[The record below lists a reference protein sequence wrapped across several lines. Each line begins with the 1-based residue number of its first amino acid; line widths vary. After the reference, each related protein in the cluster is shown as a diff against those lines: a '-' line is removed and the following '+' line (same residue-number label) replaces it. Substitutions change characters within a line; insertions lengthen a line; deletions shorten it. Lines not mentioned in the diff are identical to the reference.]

1 MKSLQVEHLSFGYT
15 KELNI
20 LEDISVEVKPGEI
33 LGILGPNGTGKTT
46 FIKCVNNILVP
57 NFGKVF
63 YGDTLISGMSRKEI
77 AKIIAYVPQYNNSF
91 FDINVV
97 DAVLMG
103 RMPYV
108 TTSYSDRDKEIA
120 FAVMKQMELE
130 KFAFRSIKAMS
141 GGERQRVFIARALV
155 QQPKFIILDE
165 PTSALDLHNQLFI
178 LHTLANIAKKRNI
191 GLIMTIHDLNL
202 AAMFCDGILM
212 LKDSIVF
219 AYGTPKEVL
228 TEKNI
233 DGMYKVN
240 TEVKEI
246 DGFKHVRLL
255 KDLYTF

>member
-1 MKSLQVEHLSFGYT
+1 MKSLKVENLSFGYT
-15 KELNI
+15 KDQKI
-20 LEDISVEVKPGEI
+20 LDDISIEVEPGEI

-46 FIKCVNNILVP
+46 FIKCINNILEP
-57 NFGKVF
+57 IAGKVF
-63 YGDTLISGMSRKEI
+63 YGENLIGNMSHKEI
-77 AKIIAYVPQYNNSF
+77 AKVIAYVPQYNNSF
-91 FDINVV
+91 FDMNVV

-108 TTSYSDRDKEIA
+108 TTSYSTHDKEIA
-120 FAVMKQMELE
+120 FEIIKQMELE

-178 LHTLANIAKKRNI
+178 LHTLAKIAKEQNI

-202 AAMFCDGILM
+202 ASMFCDEILM
-212 LKDSIVF
+212 LKDSHVF
-219 AYGTPKEVL
+219 AYGTPNEVL
-228 TEKNI
+228 TEQNI
-233 DGMYKVN
+233 DGMYRVN
-240 TEVKEI
+240 TDVKDI

-255 KDLYTF
+255 KHL